1 MKTTYNLWIVG
12 FVFILSMMG
21 GCSSGGSEDIP
32 TPTPPP
38 VVEKDYIT
46 IQKDSLQATC
56 QGGELTISFTTNKA
70 WTASSSQAWCT
81 LSTSSGEKGTASL
94 KATVA
99 ENTAYNERSA
109 IITIKAGTVSQKI
122 TITQKPA
129 EKDKLELANTSFTVS
144 AEGKNIQISF
154 NTDVAWEATSDQEW
168 CTLSNT
174 TGEAGNQSITATIT
188 KNKEMKERLAKIT
201 FKAGTASPQTVSI
214 TQEAA
219 EPDKLE
225 LATTSFTV
233 SAEGKDIQISFNTDV
248 TWEATSDQEWCTLS
262 DTTGEAGNQSITAT
276 IKKNKELKE
285 RKATITFK
293 AGTAIP
299 QTVTITQE
307 AAEPDKL
314 ELATTSFTVSAEGK
328 EILIPFYTDVT
339 WEAASNQEWC
349 TLLATSGEAGNQS
362 LTVKIAKNKEK
373 KERQAT
379 VTFKA
384 GTANPQTVTITQEAA
399 PPDEI
404 DLDKTSFEVGTDG
417 KTIELTFTT
426 NAPWMIASNQSWCTL
441 STANGD
447 EGTHTLTV
455 TIDKNTS
462 YDDRTAT
469 ITLKA
474 GSALETVTITQEK
487 KYHLKVSYKASVV
500 DYAGGTVSM
509 TVQCNTQYEVSIG
522 GNWIKQTKNK
532 STRSLKEET
541 VSFEI
546 DINNADKGREADITF
561 FNKERN
567 LKETITIKQQA
578 KPEDTSVKP
587 SGNVGNMTWG

>member
-1 MKTTYNLWIVG
+1 MKITYNLRIVG
-12 FVFILSMMG
+12 FVFIMSMMG

-144 AEGKNIQISF
+144 AEGKDIQISF

-174 TGEAGNQSITATIT
+174 I
-188 KNKEMKERLAKIT
+188 
-201 FKAGTASPQTVSI
+201 
-214 TQEAA
+214 
-219 EPDKLE
+219 
-225 LATTSFTV
+225 
-233 SAEGKDIQISFNTDV
+233 
-248 TWEATSDQEWCTLS
+248 
-262 DTTGEAGNQSITAT
+262 GEAGNQSITAT

-293 AGTAIP
+293 AGTANP

-426 NAPWMIASNQSWCTL
+426 NAPWMIASNQSWCTI

-455 TIDKNTS
+455 TVDKNTS

-474 GSALETVTITQEK
+474 GSAQETVTITQEK

-500 DYAGGTVSM
+500 DYAGGTVSVI
-509 TVQCNTQYEVSIG
+509 VQCNTQYEVSIG